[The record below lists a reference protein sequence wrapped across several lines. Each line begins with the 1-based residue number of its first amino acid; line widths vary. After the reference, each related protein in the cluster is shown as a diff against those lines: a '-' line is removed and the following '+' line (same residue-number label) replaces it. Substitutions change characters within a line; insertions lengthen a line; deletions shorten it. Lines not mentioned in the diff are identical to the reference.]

1 MSVETIGSGIK
12 TNLANVTGLKRVY
25 APNELP
31 EVVNEFPAAVV
42 QHVGTDYYQT
52 MGRDSSHS
60 KHAFKVKVFLTN
72 QDQPTAFNKLLDF
85 LALTGDDAI
94 VQKIMAD
101 STLHGSASDVSVVSN
116 SGQSII
122 TWGGIQYLGTE
133 FDLEVW
139 E

>member
-1 MSVETIGSGIK
+1 MSVEAIGTGIK
-12 TNLANVTGLKRVY
+12 TNLANVTGLVRVY
-25 APNELP
+25 APNEMP
-31 EVVNEFPAAVV
+31 ESVNEFPAAVI
-42 QHVGTDYYQT
+42 QHTGTDYYQT
-52 MGRDSSHS
+52 MGRDSSHDR
-60 KHAFKVKVFLTN
+60 HTFKVKVFLTN
-72 QDQPTAFNKLLDF
+72 QDQPSAFNRLLDF
-85 LALTGDDAI
+85 LAKTGNDSI

-101 STLHGSASDVSVVSN
+101 PTLNGSASDVTVVSN

>member
-31 EVVNEFPAAVV
+31 EVVNEFPAAVIV
-42 QHVGTDYYQT
+42 HVGTDYYQT
-52 MGRDSSHS
+52 MGRDSSHDR
-60 KHAFKVKVFLTN
+60 HDFKIKVFLTN
-72 QDQPTAFNKLLDF
+72 QDQPTAFNRLLDF
-85 LALTGDDAI
+85 LAKTGNDSI

-101 STLHGSASDVSVVSN
+101 STLNGSASDVSVVSN

>member
-31 EVVNEFPAAVV
+31 EVVNEFPTAVI

-52 MGRDSSHS
+52 MGLDSSHS

-72 QDQPTAFNKLLDF
+72 QDQPSAFNRLLDF
-85 LALTGDDAI
+85 LTKTGSDSI
-94 VQKIMAD
+94 VQKLMAD
-101 STLHGSASDVSVVSN
+101 STLNGSASDITVVSN
-116 SGQSII
+116 TGQSII
-122 TWGGIQYLGTE
+122 PWGGIDYLGTE